1 MGIALFIFF
10 SKVFATPNPCLRL
23 ASMNTFAMHMRARHA
38 ALCSR
43 ATASLATSSN
53 RAKTYITKANRRQAS
68 QISTPIFTR
77 TLATQ
82 TNNTNDEYG
91 GFKAPHV
98 SPWHSR
104 GAWAMGTLFWFWI
117 LWRLKHD
124 YKSWLGIEHPWDSH
138 HGSDAH
144 KDGHQKKKKNSP
156 RGKKKKKKKKK
167 K

>member
-82 TNNTNDEYG
+82 TIQMMNMAASKRHT
-91 GFKAPHV
+91 FH
-98 SPWHSR
+98 
-104 GAWAMGTLFWFWI
+104 
-117 LWRLKHD
+117 
-124 YKSWLGIEHPWDSH
+124 LGIREELGLWEHYF
-138 HGSDAH
+138 GS
-144 KDGHQKKKKNSP
+144 
-156 RGKKKKKKKKK
+156 
-167 K
+167 